1 MTAEAPV
8 DEYLSEKEQIE
19 LIKQWWREYG
29 WYLIGG
35 AAVSVLGYFGLNQ
48 YRLYQDG
55 MAEEAGA
62 LYREMLAAVED
73 DRDDVDGLLARLRA
87 EYASSPYTDQAGLLM
102 AKHLLIQDSERAA
115 RELRLVMENAS
126 DQDLAMIARLR
137 LARVQAYR
145 EDYAAALAVLEVE
158 EAGQFAAR
166 ISEIKGDIHVAL
178 GEADA
183 ARSAYIQA
191 LTAAGADSLDRNFV
205 QMKLNDVL
213 AAEAVGGASEDGG

>member
-73 DRDDVDGLLARLRA
+73 DRDDIEGLLVRLRA

-166 ISEIKGDIHVAL
+166 ISEIKGDIHIAL